1 MSFFSVRDFEANIHE
16 LLFEIGTT
24 PVMQAT
30 SETDVTQQP
39 EQINPQLVLG
49 GSGQQNSHLN

>member
-1 MSFFSVRDFEANIHE
+1 MRDFEANIHE

-39 EQINPQLVLG
+39 EQTAPQLTLG
-49 GSGQQNSHLN
+49 GSEQSSHLN

>member
-1 MSFFSVRDFEANIHE
+1 MRDFEANIHE